1 MNRAKWLILIILI
14 ACGGA
19 WAQTISSIMVGTTP
33 TGVVFSVDGV
43 NYVST
48 QTFLWPEGS
57 KHVIQFVF
65 TLGPTGTPLPYQV
78 SIAPGAEYFFSGWE
92 ANGSSVG
99 DGASAITVTAS
110 PSLTSVIATLT
121 TEYAVTVEFPGGSAS
136 SCSGAPGNPV

>member
-19 WAQTISSIMVGTTP
+19 WAQTISSVMVGTTP

-48 QTFLWPEGS
+48 QTFLWPQGS

-65 TLGPTGTPLPYQV
+65 TLGPTGTPEPYQV
-78 SIAPGAEYFFSGWE
+78 SIAGGAEYFFTGWS
-92 ANGSSVG
+92 ANGESIAN
-99 DGASAITVTAS
+99 GAWAAPVT
-110 PSLTSVIATLT
+110 
-121 TEYAVTVEFPGGSAS
+121 
-136 SCSGAPGNPV
+136 